1 MKREIGEEKTGKER
15 FTSVDILKRI
25 PHRIQRDQTM
35 CKETLTN
42 LSDLYET
49 LRDINSDIKD

>member
-1 MKREIGEEKTGKER
+1 
-15 FTSVDILKRI
+15 
-25 PHRIQRDQTM
+25 M

>member
-1 MKREIGEEKTGKER
+1 
-15 FTSVDILKRI
+15 
-25 PHRIQRDQTM
+25 M

-49 LRDINSDIKD
+49 LRDINSDIKDLYMRSETLSYKSFIKKKRLREQVNKRESSE